1 MIGLGC
7 VFSSIAASD
16 NVQSFFNLPSI
27 FITIGGTIGSV
38 VMAFPPKRLKLLGSV
53 MHRAFQTDKSDPVAD
68 VNTLVQLA
76 DVARREGL
84 LALDR
89 VIGEYTDDPFIKRG
103 LMLIVDGADEE
114 QLRYSLEGD
123 TYYMQHRHKEG
134 SGMLEMIAATAPAL
148 GLMGTYIGLIP
159 MLCHLEDPT
168 KLGPLMA
175 LELVT
180 SFYGAFIAY
189 VIFSPL
195 AKRLKNMNGEE
206 VLHREIVIEGLAGIQ
221 QGKNPRVIHQDLM
234 HFLNCDEEYKPRRK
248 GGAENGNDPDIF
260 VKGKVS

>member
-1 MIGLGC
+1 MGC
-7 VFSSIAASD
+7 VIASIAASD
-16 NVQSFFNLPSI
+16 NVQSFFNLPSV

-38 VMAFPPKRLKLLGSV
+38 VVAFPPKQLKSLGSV
-53 MHRAFQTDKSDPVAD
+53 MHRAFRTEKQDPVAD
-68 VNTLVQLA
+68 VQTLVQLA

-84 LALDR
+84 LAVDR

-123 TYYMQHRHKEG
+123 TYYMQHRHKKG
-134 SGMLEMIAATAPAL
+134 SGMLDMIAATAPAL

-159 MLCHLEDPT
+159 MLCNLEDPT
-168 KLGPLMA
+168 KLGPMMA

-195 AKRLKNMNGEE
+195 AKRLKNMNSDE
-206 VLHREIVIEGLAGIQ
+206 VLHREIVIEGLVGIQ
-221 QGKNPRVIHQDLM
+221 QGKNPRIIHQDLM
-234 HFLNCDEEYKPRRK
+234 HFLNCDEEYKSLRK
-248 GGAENGNDPDIF
+248 GDAKTVNDPDIF